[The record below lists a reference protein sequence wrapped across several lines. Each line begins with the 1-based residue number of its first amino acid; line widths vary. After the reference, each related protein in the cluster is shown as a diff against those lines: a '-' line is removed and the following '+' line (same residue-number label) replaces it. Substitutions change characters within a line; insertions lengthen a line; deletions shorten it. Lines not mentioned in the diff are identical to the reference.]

1 MTGLRISLYVS
12 CCLVV
17 CCVTSLLATPPLPYQ
32 AEIMSDH
39 VVYRSGP
46 GERYYV
52 CGHLQ
57 RGEIVEVYQQQETG
71 FLAIRPPRGASSWV
85 LASDVAPTREESI
98 GRIVRPRVISWIDS
112 ELSSA
117 SDDQWQVELK
127 EDELVEI
134 LEKRSVPGQPAET
147 ADQYYRITP
156 PSGEFRWIHTR
167 FLQPVR
173 EAVSLID
180 SMPSTSGVGSI
191 QLIQYPQDTT
201 QLPADGWRDRRLANI
216 NPLPSAPAVRVAQ
229 TNPGPTAPVRSQ
241 PADVEPRERFQ
252 PPTSQLLPDPKPN
265 ASKSPVSVAETPSYR
280 IGGVSYHGVGWLMP
294 VYGKDRSLPP
304 FALLDNE
311 GKLLQYV
318 IPGPGVNLRRYAR
331 KEVGILGSRVLV
343 KRGEVN
349 RLTAY
354 RVIDLSRHR

>member
-1 MTGLRISLYVS
+1 MAGLRISLYVS
-12 CCLVV
+12 YCLIG

-32 AEIMSDH
+32 AKIMSDH

-46 GERYYV
+46 GEQYYV

-85 LASDVAPTREESI
+85 LARDVVMTRQESI

-117 SDDQWQVELK
+117 SDDQWQVQLK

-156 PSGEFRWIHTR
+156 PSGEFRWIHSR
-167 FLQPVR
+167 FVQPVR
-173 EAVSLID
+173 AAVSHID
-180 SMPSTSGVGSI
+180 STSSPTGVESI

-201 QLPADGWRDRRLANI
+201 YLSADGWRDRRLANI
-216 NPLPSAPAVRVAQ
+216 NSLPSASEIRIAQ
-229 TNPGPTAPVRSQ
+229 TNPEPTDFEQ
-241 PADVEPRERFQ
+241 PERIQQQPRQ
-252 PPTSQLLPDPKPN
+252 VLPKPD
-265 ASKSPVSVAETPSYR
+265 ADKSSVSAAEPPSNR

-304 FALLDNE
+304 FALLDDE

-318 IPGPGVNLRRYAR
+318 TPAPGVNLRRYAR
-331 KEVGILGSRVLV
+331 KEVGILGTRILV
-343 KRGEVN
+343 QRGEVQ

>member
-1 MTGLRISLYVS
+1 MAGLRISLYVS
-12 CCLVV
+12 CCLIG
-17 CCVTSLLATPPLPYQ
+17 CCVTSLWATPPLPYQ
-32 AEIMSDH
+32 AEIVSDH

-46 GERYYV
+46 GEQYYV

-57 RGEIVEVYQQQETG
+57 RGEIVEVYQQQGTG

-85 LASDVAPTREESI
+85 LARDVVMTRQESI
-98 GRIVRPRVISWIDS
+98 GRIARSRVISWIDS

-117 SDDQWQVELK
+117 TDDQWQVQLK

-134 LEKRSVPGQPAET
+134 LEKRPVPGQPVET
-147 ADQYYRITP
+147 ADQYYRIAP

-167 FLQPVR
+167 FVQPAR
-173 EAVSLID
+173 AAVSHID
-180 SMPSTSGVGSI
+180 STISPTGVESV

-201 QLPADGWRDRRLANI
+201 YLPADGWRDRRLANI
-216 NPLPSAPAVRVAQ
+216 NSLPPASEVRIAQ
-229 TNPGPTAPVRSQ
+229 TNPGPTVFEQ
-241 PADVEPRERFQ
+241 PEKIQQQPRQ
-252 PPTSQLLPDPKPN
+252 VLPKP
-265 ASKSPVSVAETPSYR
+265 AADKSTVSAAETPSNR

-304 FALLDNE
+304 FALLDDE

-318 IPGPGVNLRRYAR
+318 TPAPGVNLRRYAR
-331 KEVGILGSRVLV
+331 KEVGILGTRILV
-343 KRGEVN
+343 QRGEVQ